1 MSKKISVRVSRTK
14 LIASLRSAI
23 AKLNA
28 ESDTYNA
35 EKALREKWEL
45 RAKKIPLA
53 SYAKLA
59 YKTELEIDDS
69 PYRTRGEDIKVTV
82 SYLISK
88 DVAVDKLDY
97 VNEVYRYNSS
107 EDSIK
112 EIAQAIRLLELSDDD
127 NVNTATYNSVTQY
140 L

>member
-1 MSKKISVRVSRTK
+1 MSKKVSVRVSRTK

-23 AKLNA
+23 AKLNG
-28 ESDTYNA
+28 ELDTYNA

-59 YKTELEIDDS
+59 YKTEMEIDDS
-69 PYRTRGEDIKVTV
+69 PYRTRGEDIQVTV
-82 SYLISK
+82 RYLITK
-88 DVAVDKLDY
+88 DVAVDKLAY

-127 NVNTATYNSVTQY
+127 TVNTATYNSVTQY

>member
-1 MSKKISVRVSRTK
+1 MSKKVSVRVSRTK

-28 ESDTYNA
+28 ELDTYNA

-59 YKTELEIDDS
+59 YKTEMEIDDS
-69 PYRTRGEDIKVTV
+69 PYRTRGEDIQVTV
-82 SYLISK
+82 RYLITK
-88 DVAVDKLDY
+88 DVAVDKLAY

-112 EIAQAIRLLELSDDD
+112 EIAQAIRLLELSDEDT
-127 NVNTATYNSVTQY
+127 VNTATYRSVTQY

>member
-1 MSKKISVRVSRTK
+1 MSKKVSVRVSRTK
-14 LIASLRSAI
+14 LIASLRLAV

-28 ESDTYNA
+28 ESDIYNA

-59 YKTELEIDDS
+59 YKNEMEIDDS
-69 PYRTRGEDIKVTV
+69 PYRTRGEDIKVTI
-82 SYLISK
+82 SYFISK
-88 DVAVDKLDY
+88 DVAVDKLGY
-97 VNEVYRYNSS
+97 VGEVYRYNSA
-107 EDSIK
+107 EDSVK
-112 EIAQAIRLLELSDDD
+112 EIAQAIRLLELSDED